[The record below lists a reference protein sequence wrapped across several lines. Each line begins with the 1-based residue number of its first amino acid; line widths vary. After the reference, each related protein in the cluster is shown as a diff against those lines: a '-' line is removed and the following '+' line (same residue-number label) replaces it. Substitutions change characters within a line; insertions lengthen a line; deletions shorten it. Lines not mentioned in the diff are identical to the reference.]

1 MQLVINIK
9 QKSKFKFVEELLSA
23 FGFVEISKKNEK
35 QVSSIKEGDESVD
48 PNMLFGKW
56 KDLDIDAKE
65 LRKISWRRA

>member
-23 FGFVEISKKNEK
+23 LGFVEIKKK
-35 QVSSIKEGDESVD
+35 KEISTTSMIEADKGVD

-65 LRKISWRRA
+65 VRKKSWRRS